1 MLVIAL
7 TGGIGSGKTSVA
19 MQLAELGAGVI
30 DADQV
35 AREVVVPG
43 SESFAKI
50 VAAFGAEVLSP
61 EGTLN
66 RPLLRARVFA
76 DPAARARL
84 ETILHPPIRAVM
96 RQRLA
101 ALHTPYAVLVIPLL
115 IETGQTD
122 LADRVLVVDLPEAEQ
137 IRRVRER
144 DGMDE
149 TSVRRILAAQCD
161 RPARL
166 RAADDILDNSGDP
179 AHLREQ
185 TERLHH
191 HYLALAREPSL
202 SAPPSD

>member
-122 LADRVLVVDLPEAEQ
+122 LADRVLVVDIPEAEQ

-149 TSVRRILAAQCD
+149 TSVRHILAAQCD
-161 RPARL
+161 RPTRL
-166 RAADDILDNSGDP
+166 RAADDIVDNSRDP

-191 HYLALAREPSL
+191 RYLALAREPSH
-202 SAPPSD
+202 SARPSD